1 MKLKQSLKI
10 AEMTHERIVP
20 WIIRMIVVAGLLVVS
35 LFCLYFYHFYF
46 RNSIADSP
54 ETWGQF
60 GDFVDGTANPVLQ
73 FLTLTALALTII
85 LQSRQLSISSRE
97 LELSRKAL
105 KMTRNE
111 LSRSLRAQESSEKA
125 LSTQAAVAE
134 QSVRLSTIKL
144 LLSHYQDQLKD
155 LQGKVYLGNDLE
167 FETKQ
172 RLEEKEAVLKQLLE
186 NAFDELIQPAK
197 KN

>member
-1 MKLKQSLKI
+1 MKLKESLKV

-20 WIIRMIVVAGLLVVS
+20 WIVRMIIGAGILVLF
-35 LFCLYFYHFYF
+35 LFCLYFYHFYM
-46 RNSIADSP
+46 RSSVADSP

-60 GDFVDGTANPVLQ
+60 GDFVDGTANPILQ

-111 LSRSLRAQESSEKA
+111 LTRSIKAQEASEKA
-125 LSTQAAVAE
+125 LTAQAAVAE
-134 QSVRLSTIKL
+134 KSVRLSAIKL
-144 LLSHYQDQLKD
+144 LLSHYQDQIKD
-155 LQGKVYLGNDLE
+155 LQGKVYLGDEIELE
-167 FETKQ
+167 LKRQ
-172 RLEEKEAVLKQLLE
+172 LEEREAVLKQLLE
-186 NAFDELIQPAK
+186 NAFDEVVQPGS
-197 KN
+197 